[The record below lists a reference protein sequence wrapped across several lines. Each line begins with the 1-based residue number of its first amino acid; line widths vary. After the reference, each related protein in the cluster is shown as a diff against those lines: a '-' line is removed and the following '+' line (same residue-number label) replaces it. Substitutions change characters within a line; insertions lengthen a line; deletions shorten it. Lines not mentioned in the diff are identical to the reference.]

1 MNKLELLE
9 DRKVFEAVF
18 RNGGSIEA
26 DVETGE
32 GDEIKTRT
40 ERFDYSIREYL
51 STSDASHFFPRTVSN
66 QMLEAAEPLLVISP
80 LLNTVRIAT
89 TANTVDYYAV
99 GAIQAHE
106 IPEGM
111 EYPEEQAVWAKA
123 AKTAKVTKKG
133 LKVPITQ
140 ELIDDNLFDVM
151 GMYIRAAGRAMARY
165 KEQLAANRF
174 DDAAVISLDNSG
186 GAGAYATTGV
196 DAFGV
201 KNGSL
206 DGHDLLV
213 VFGQMLASGRTPTDV
228 IIHPLAWT
236 MFADDPIVRNL
247 SIWNTVPGPAV
258 RMETPTGTPTDGPY
272 NNFLQKTVPFGINVI
287 TSPYVPYTAGATP
300 VTDIYVIDRN
310 DIGVLT
316 MREDLT
322 TDQFEDP
329 TRDIVAMKVKE
340 RYDITVMDTEGYN
353 ILKLNDVNIVRNYGH
368 DVQFTSA
375 ISGTVFPAES

>member
-26 DVETGE
+26 DVETVGE
-32 GDEIKTRT
+32 NDEIKKRT
-40 ERFDYSIREYL
+40 ERFDFSIREYL

-66 QMLEAAEPLLVISP
+66 TMMEAAEPLLVVSP

-111 EYPEEQAVWAKA
+111 EYPEEQAIWAKA

-140 ELIDDNLFDVM
+140 ELLDDNLFDVM
-151 GMYIRAAGRAMARY
+151 GMYTRAAGRAMGRY
-165 KEQLAANRF
+165 KEQLTAARF
-174 DDAAVISLDNSG
+174 NDAAVVALENSG
-186 GAGAYATTGV
+186 GAGNYQTTGV
-196 DAFGV
+196 GVDGV

-206 DGHDLLV
+206 DGHDLLT

-228 IIHPLAWT
+228 IMHPLAWT

-247 SIWNTVPGPAV
+247 SIWNQVPGPAV
-258 RMETPTGTPTDGPY
+258 KYETPTGTMTDGWAKG
-272 NNFLQKTVPFGINVI
+272 FLQKTVPFGINVI
-287 TSPYVPYTAGATP
+287 TSPYVYYEAGTTP
-300 VTDIYVIDRN
+300 DKTDIIVIDRN

-329 TRDIVAMKVKE
+329 TRDIIAMKVKE

-353 ILKLNDVNIVRNYGH
+353 ILVISDVNLTRNYGS
-368 DVQFTSA
+368 DVQFVQTLA
-375 ISGTVFPAES
+375 